1 MENKQNIKIIWF
13 HENPFVLFKVV
24 SPLLSDLL
32 EKWMTFMYQNA
43 HLSHLTGDIYGLN
56 ALDASSNISQTYKK
70 KKTTANK
77 NKPHHFAALGRDLE
91 GKPFKKSFL
100 LLHLLHVV
108 LQSCVQFFPV

>member
-77 NKPHHFAALGRDLE
+77 NKPHHFAAFGRDLE

>member
-56 ALDASSNISQTYKK
+56 ALDASSNISQTHKK
-70 KKTTANK
+70 EEN
-77 NKPHHFAALGRDLE
+77 HG
-91 GKPFKKSFL
+91 
-100 LLHLLHVV
+100 
-108 LQSCVQFFPV
+108 

>member
-1 MENKQNIKIIWF
+1 MNSKICLPLAWKINKIKIIWF

-56 ALDASSNISQTYKK
+56 ALDASSNISQTHKK
-70 KKTTANK
+70 EEN
-77 NKPHHFAALGRDLE
+77 HG
-91 GKPFKKSFL
+91 
-100 LLHLLHVV
+100 
-108 LQSCVQFFPV
+108 

>member
-77 NKPHHFAALGRDLE
+77 NKPHLFAALGRDLE

-100 LLHLLHVV
+100 LLHLLHVA

>member
-1 MENKQNIKIIWF
+1 MENKRNIEIIWF

-77 NKPHHFAALGRDLE
+77 NKPHHFAAFGRDLE
-91 GKPFKKSFL
+91 GKQFKNTHTRGSTSL
-100 LLHLLHVV
+100 ILCNYLIYL
-108 LQSCVQFFPV
+108 